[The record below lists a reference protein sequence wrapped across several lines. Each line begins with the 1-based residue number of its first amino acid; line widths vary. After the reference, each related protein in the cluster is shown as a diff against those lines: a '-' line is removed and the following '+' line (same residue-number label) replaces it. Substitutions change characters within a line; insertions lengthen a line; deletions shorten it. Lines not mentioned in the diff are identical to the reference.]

1 MKKDQTPRKLQLR
14 RETLRPLDTHVL
26 GQALGGQQPVETIVR
41 PSDACGY
48 PTSK

>member
-1 MKKDQTPRKLQLR
+1 MKKDRTTRKLQLR
-14 RETLRPLDTHVL
+14 RETLQPLDTMALVL
-26 GQALGGQQPVETIVR
+26 ALGGQQPVETIVL